1 LLQTPKPLIL
11 HETFFLHPAQ
21 SCAITNLLKQ
31 SQEKE
36 KIMAET
42 KTKPANYTDEMVTKM
57 LDMYEQLGNDGLDE
71 IAEAIGRPVRSVRS
85 KLVRE
90 GVYVATPK
98 AAKAKREDGP
108 SKKELLNILEDMV
121 PFPVDGLTG
130 ATKEALSHLI
140 AFAETHADAEAPAE
154 DAA

>member
-1 LLQTPKPLIL
+1 
-11 HETFFLHPAQ
+11 LHPA
-21 SCAITNLLKQ
+21 SGYAINTLLKS
-31 SQEKE
+31 SQPEE
-36 KIMAET
+36 IIMADA
-42 KTKPANYTDEMVTKM
+42 KTKPANYTDEMVLKM
-57 LDMYEQLGNDGLDE
+57 LDMYEQLGNDGLE
-71 IAEAIGRPVRSVRS
+71 TIAETLGRPVRSVRS

-98 AAKAKREDGP
+98 APKAPKAEGP
-108 SKKELLNILEDMV
+108 SKKELLNILEGMV
-121 PFPVDGLTG
+121 PFSVDGLTG